1 MAFKKENGRVGILL
15 FRLNSVS
22 SQSVRG
28 TRIEAIVIVT
38 DKYKGTIMATNKF
51 GAKIDNLERGTNFQ
65 SLARDGG
72 KSRCVMTYNKKDK
85 NDKSNKPI
93 RGDMNI
99 CIRSNG
105 LVCQE

>member
-1 MAFKKENGRVGILL
+1 MAITK
-15 FRLNSVS
+15 
-22 SQSVRG
+22 
-28 TRIEAIVIVT
+28 IEV
-38 DKYKGTIMATNKF
+38 KM
-51 GAKIDNLERGTNFQ
+51 DNLECCTNFKNWM
-65 SLARDGG
+65 RDGG